1 MTQGIN
7 LAAFGLGGLDTTT
20 LVQSLVAIEQQPLN
34 ALSARQQNIQG
45 ASAMI
50 NSFSSTLSS
59 LKNAAVALST
69 PASFQSLTASSSDPS
84 VVASTSTTNG
94 TPAAG
99 QWTVD
104 VLSVA
109 QAQRTLSQATTDP
122 TADLGMGGSF
132 QISDGSGHSATI
144 NLAGQSLNDIAGE
157 ISSAAATSGLR
168 LQASVVPTTSSS
180 GQTQYQLLVSG
191 LDTGAA
197 NKISFDESKATF
209 GSYSLGWDA
218 TNDPKYDSTL
228 TIQSAQ
234 NASVQIDGTP
244 ASGSTPASGYNIQSA
259 SNQITNA
266 IPGVTLAVTQ
276 KSTTPATV
284 TIAPNASGLDQSIQ
298 NFVTAYNTVVNNGHS
313 AAGYASQT
321 AANSL
326 LQGDVAIRSSLGQL
340 EQLFAHDIP
349 GTTGAY
355 TTLASVGIMLND
367 DGTLSFDQGTFASA
381 LQADPRSVERLFV
394 TDSSNGSTGIM
405 GTIGSAVDSLTD
417 PINGAITAEVQ
428 SFPNQS
434 TEIGTEMTD
443 MQQRITTYQTRL
455 QAEFTQMNTTMVKYK
470 QVMNAINPSSNS
482 SNSSNNVL

>member
-7 LAAFGLGGLDTTT
+7 LSAFGLGGLDTTT
-20 LVQSLVAIEQQPLN
+20 LVQSLVAVEQQPLN
-34 ALSARQQNIQG
+34 MLGAQQQNIQG

-50 NSFSSTLSS
+50 NTFSSTLSA

-84 VVASTSTTNG
+84 VVASTSTANG
-94 TPAAG
+94 TPEAG

-109 QAQRTLSQATTDP
+109 QAQRTLSQATSDP

-144 NLAGQSLNDIAGE
+144 NLAGQSLNAIAGE

-168 LQASVVPTTSSS
+168 LQASVVPTTSAT

-191 LDTGAA
+191 LDTGAS
-197 NKISFDESKATF
+197 NKISFDESNATF

-218 TNDPKYDSTL
+218 THDPNYDSTL

-244 ASGSTPASGYNIQSA
+244 ASGGNPATGYNIRSA

-284 TIAPNASGLDQSIQ
+284 TIAPNASGLEQSIQ
-298 NFVTAYNTVVNNGHS
+298 TFVTAYNTVVNNGHS
-313 AAGYASQT
+313 AAGYGKQS

-340 EQLFAHDIP
+340 ENLFAHSIP

-355 TTLASVGIMLND
+355 TTLASVGITLND
-367 DGTLSFDQGTFASA
+367 DGTIAFDQGTFSSA
-381 LQADPRSVERLFV
+381 LQADPSSVERLFV
-394 TDSSNGSTGIM
+394 TDPSKGSTGIM
-405 GTIGSAVDSLTD
+405 GTIGSTVDSLTD
-417 PINGAITAEVQ
+417 PLNGAITAEVQ
-428 SFPNQS
+428 SFSNQS
-434 TEIGTEMTD
+434 TQIGTEMTN
-443 MQQRITTYQTRL
+443 MQQRITTYQTQL
-455 QAEFTQMNTTMVKYK
+455 QNEFNQMNSTMVKYK
-470 QVMNAINPSSNS
+470 QIMNAINPTSSSSSNK
-482 SNSSNNVL
+482 L